1 MIHRMALRLTLIFSI
16 ITLSSCAGW
25 YTGEVDDGV
34 SASVGTIQTIWSV
47 DVDQREPGDP
57 AGFSHAAV
65 VPAQGSSQELI
76 VIGGRD
82 GRVRVYD
89 LSGRELHRITINE
102 PSDSSAL
109 ALKNGL
115 VVLSDVGGM
124 LYGVDPVQGVIAWQY
139 QLSSPFLAQPVLLN
153 DGFLTQTMDNRIY
166 HFSSEG
172 NKLWSYAGH
181 GGGVGMYMTASP
193 LVVDQA
199 VYAVLTNGDA
209 VALKADSGDLLWR
222 RQLLLNTDAA
232 VLSELRA
239 PISTPVHLNQA
250 VIGIEKTGDALLVA
264 FYQGKILVLSRAD
277 GTQLF
282 GRDISIKSRPLIDQ
296 GHIYIAN
303 ASGEVEAI
311 NLASGATIW
320 KQKLSDG
327 ELLGPVIWKDELW
340 VVDDRG
346 IVMRLGKDGHK
357 QASVTLNGR
366 IERAPIVTSA
376 GLLAR
381 TGPGVLT
388 LLR

>member
-1 MIHRMALRLTLIFSI
+1 MIHRLALRLTLIFSI

-25 YTGEVDDGV
+25 YAGGADDGV

-47 DVDQREPGDP
+47 DVDQREPGEP
-57 AGFSHAAV
+57 AGFSQPAV

-89 LSGRELHRITINE
+89 LSGRELHFITINE
-102 PSDSSAL
+102 PSDSGAL

-115 VVLSDVGGM
+115 VVLGDVGGM
-124 LYGVDPVQGVIAWQY
+124 LYGIDPVQGVIAWQY

-153 DGFLTQTMDNRIY
+153 DGFLIQTMDNRIY
-166 HFSSEG
+166 HFSSDG

-181 GGGVGMYMTASP
+181 GGGLSMYMTASP
-193 LVVDQA
+193 LVVDRA
-199 VYAVLTNGDA
+199 VYAVFTNGDA

-239 PISTPVHLNQA
+239 PISTPIHLNQA

-264 FYQGKILVLSRAD
+264 FYQGRILVLSRED
-277 GTQLF
+277 GTQFF
-282 GRDISIKSRPLIDQ
+282 GRDISIKSTPLIDQ

-311 NLASGATIW
+311 NLESGATIW

-327 ELLGPVIWKDELW
+327 ELLGPVIWKDALW
-340 VVDDRG
+340 IADDRG
-346 IVMRLGKDGHK
+346 IVMRLGKDGRK
-357 QASVTLNGR
+357 QASITLNGR

-381 TGPGVLT
+381 TGLGVLT

>member
-1 MIHRMALRLTLIFSI
+1 MIHRLTLRLTLIFSI
-16 ITLSSCAGW
+16 ITLSSCASW
-25 YTGEVDDGV
+25 YAGEADEGV
-34 SASVGTIQTIWSV
+34 PVSVGTIQTIWSV
-47 DVDQREPGDP
+47 DVDQREPGEP
-57 AGFSHAAV
+57 AGFSQAAV
-65 VPAQGSSQELI
+65 VPAHGSSQELI

-82 GRVRVYD
+82 SRVRVYD
-89 LSGRELHRITINE
+89 LSGRELHRITIHE
-102 PSDSSAL
+102 PSDSGAL
-109 ALKNGL
+109 ALSNGL

-124 LYGVDPVQGVIAWQY
+124 LYGIDPVQGNIAWEY

-153 DGFLTQTMDNRIY
+153 DGFLIQTMDNRIY
-166 HFSSEG
+166 HFSLDGS
-172 NKLWSYAGH
+172 KLWSYAGQ
-181 GGGVGMYMTASP
+181 GAGLGMYMTASP
-193 LVVDQA
+193 LVVDHT
-199 VYAVLTNGDA
+199 VYVVFTNGNA

-250 VIGIEKTGDALLVA
+250 VLGIEKTGDTLLVA
-264 FYQGKILVLSRAD
+264 FYQGKILVLSRVD
-277 GTQLF
+277 GAQLF
-282 GRDISIKSRPLIDQ
+282 AKDVSTKSSPLIDQ

-311 NLASGATIW
+311 DLVSGATVW
-320 KQKLSDG
+320 KNKFSDG
-327 ELLGPVIWKDELW
+327 ELLGPVAWKDALW
-340 VVDDRG
+340 VADDRG
-346 IVMRLGKDGHK
+346 IVMRLGRDGRQ

-381 TGPGVLT
+381 TGLGVLT